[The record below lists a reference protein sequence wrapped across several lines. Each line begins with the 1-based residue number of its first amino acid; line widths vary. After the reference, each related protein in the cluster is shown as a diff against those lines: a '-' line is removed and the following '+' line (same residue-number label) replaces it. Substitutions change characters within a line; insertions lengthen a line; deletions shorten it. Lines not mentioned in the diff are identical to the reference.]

1 MSFPRAPSPY
11 SISPEAFIALSRL
24 NLQPSGQSQGQPV
37 SSYGLS
43 QGQPAVQSNS
53 TQAAL
58 QQALQSALSGGSGL
72 QGLVQGL
79 LANPSGAQALAGSQ
93 SQGYTPNQP
102 ADAWR
107 LSFNAPGGWGGGM
120 IGQNSPLF
128 PNK

>member
-24 NLQPSGQSQGQPV
+24 NLQPSGQAQGVPV

-43 QGQPAVQSNS
+43 QAAPPAQGT

>member
-1 MSFPRAPSPY
+1 MSFPKAPSPY

-24 NLQPSGQSQGQPV
+24 NLQPSGQSQGVPV

-43 QGQPAVQSNS
+43 QAAPPAQGT

-79 LANPSGAQALAGSQ
+79 LSNPSGAQAHAGSS
-93 SQGYTPNQP
+93 SQGYTPQQP

>member
-11 SISPEAFIALSRL
+11 TISPEAFIALSRL
-24 NLQPSGQSQGQPV
+24 NLQPSAQSQGQPV

-43 QGQPAVQSNS
+43 QGTPAVQSNS

-58 QQALQSALSGGSGL
+58 QQALQSALNGGSGL

-79 LANPSGAQALAGSQ
+79 LSNPSAAQTYAGSQ
-93 SQGYTPNQP
+93 SPAYTPNQP

-107 LSFNAPGGWGGGM
+107 LNFSAPGGWGGGM
-120 IGQNSPLF
+120 IGQNLPLF
-128 PNK
+128 SK

>member
-11 SISPEAFIALSRL
+11 TISPEAFIALSRL
-24 NLQPSGQSQGQPV
+24 NLQPSGHSQGVPV
-37 SSYGLS
+37 SNYGLT
-43 QGQPAVQSNS
+43 QGAPAVQSNS

-58 QQALQSALSGGSGL
+58 QQALQSALTGGSGL

-79 LANPSGAQALAGSQ
+79 LGNPTAAQQYAGSQ
-93 SQGYTPNQP
+93 SPAYTPNQP

-107 LSFNAPGGWGGGM
+107 LNFNAPGGWGGGM
-120 IGQNSPLF
+120 IGQNLPLF